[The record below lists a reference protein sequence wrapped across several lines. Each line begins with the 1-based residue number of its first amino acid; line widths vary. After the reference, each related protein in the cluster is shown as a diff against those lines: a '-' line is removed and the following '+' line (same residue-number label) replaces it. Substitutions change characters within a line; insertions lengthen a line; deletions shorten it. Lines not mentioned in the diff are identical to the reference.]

1 MNRDAAKKGKIASL
15 PFRSQ
20 KKALKSMKD
29 GSKMSSTSSSIKREE
44 DADSHIS
51 PLFSESFCDSFRFV
65 DTSHDSQNGSKTSS
79 RTLRSS
85 LKRQAPLDEVQKDR
99 KNEVKRLKEEKQ
111 TIIPNSSDTNW
122 KTAKF
127 LPEVPDHVKDEMDV
141 LMIGSN
147 PGRMSSIKCQHFG
160 HPSNHYYK
168 ALFRSGFT
176 HKLFHPSE
184 DFTMLNQNL
193 PFLSIGLTNL
203 AARPTRMA
211 QELNKTENE
220 LGALILTDLI
230 RKHRPR
236 VGVFVGIGVGKAYE
250 QAMIK
255 GKRKGES
262 ATEKS
267 FIDVDV
273 PDEVPLVTDKELGL
287 GVGLMLMAVKH
298 IKEEDEG
305 NDRPAYTLLFA
316 CPSTSG
322 RVTSH
327 QLPEKSDCMK
337 RARILAES
345 TLPLGKMQVQ
355 STSTKSVRVELI

>member
-1 MNRDAAKKGKIASL
+1 MTRNAAKEGKSPPL

-20 KKALKSMKD
+20 KKVVRSTPGGLKQPSMP
-29 GSKMSSTSSSIKREE
+29 SLVKREDE
-44 DADSHIS
+44 TNSQIS

-65 DTSHDSQNGSKTSS
+65 DTSEAPS
-79 RTLRSS
+79 RNLRSS
-85 LKRQAPLDEVQKDR
+85 IKRGIPLENAHNGKKDDKKRVKPEQATLP
-99 KNEVKRLKEEKQ
+99 
-111 TIIPNSSDTNW
+111 DTNW

-127 LPEVPDHVKDEMDV
+127 LPEVPDHVKDGMDV

-160 HPSNHYYK
+160 HPSNHFYR

-176 HKLFHPSE
+176 SKLFHPSE
-184 DFTMLNQNL
+184 DFTMLSQKP

-211 QELNKTENE
+211 QEVDKTENE

-230 RKHRPR
+230 RKHKPR
-236 VGVFVGIGVGKAYE
+236 VGVFIGIGVGKAYE
-250 QAMIK
+250 QAITK
-255 GKRKGES
+255 TKRKKEGENEG
-262 ATEKS
+262 T
-267 FIDVDV
+267 FVNVDV
-273 PDEVPLVTDKELGL
+273 PAEVPLVTDKELGM
-287 GVGLMLMAVKH
+287 GVGLMLLAIKHVKQ
-298 IKEEDEG
+298 EDEES
-305 NDRPAYTLLFA
+305 DRPAYTLLFA

-327 QLPEKSDCMK
+327 QLPEKSECMK

-345 TLPLGKMQVQ
+345 TLPLEQKQTR
-355 STSTKSVRVELI
+355 STSTKSVRIELI

>member
-1 MNRDAAKKGKIASL
+1 MTRHAAKEDKSSSL
-15 PFRSQ
+15 PFRSK
-20 KKALKSMKD
+20 KKAVKITSGESKLSSMPSLIKS
-29 GSKMSSTSSSIKREE
+29 E
-44 DADSHIS
+44 DDTDSYIS
-51 PLFSESFCDSFRFV
+51 PLFSESFCDSFRFI
-65 DTSHDSQNGSKTSS
+65 DTSENNQNNSQAS

-85 LKRQAPLDEVQKDR
+85 
-99 KNEVKRLKEEKQ
+99 VKRELPLNDAHSDENRDEKRVKEEQ
-111 TIIPNSSDTNW
+111 TALPDTNW

-127 LPEVPDHVKDEMDV
+127 LPEVPDHVKDGMDV

-147 PGRMSSIKCQHFG
+147 PGRMSSVKCQHFG
-160 HPSNHYYK
+160 HPSNHFYK

-184 DFTMLNQNL
+184 DFTMLSQEP

-230 RKHRPR
+230 RKHKPR

-250 QAMIK
+250 QAITK
-255 GKRKGES
+255 TKKKDGDASEG
-262 ATEKS
+262 A
-267 FIDVDV
+267 FVDIVV
-273 PDEVPLVTDKELGL
+273 PAEVPLVTDKELGL
-287 GVGLMLMAVKH
+287 GVGLMLLAVKH
-298 IKEEDEG
+298 VKQEDEES
-305 NDRPAYTLLFA
+305 DRPAYTLLFA

-337 RARILAES
+337 SARILAES
-345 TLPLGKMQVQ
+345 TFPLEQK
-355 STSTKSVRVELI
+355 STSTKSIRIELI